1 MISAL
6 VEYKLTLEILL
17 ESAVLTWTGLVG
29 RDAGGASKGSMTD
42 ATVSNFKDAH
52 QAKYS
57 PKLYNAISVAPGV
70 RASQF

>member
-1 MISAL
+1 
-6 VEYKLTLEILL
+6 
-17 ESAVLTWTGLVG
+17 
-29 RDAGGASKGSMTD
+29 MTD